1 MKVLLA
7 SASPRRKELL
17 QEIISDFDIKVF
29 PCDENFVGLTPEET
43 VLGVA
48 GEKMNAVIGKEN
60 YDLIITCDTL
70 VYMNNKYYGK
80 PTDKNVAFRMLKE
93 LSGNIHKVISG
104 LVVYYK
110 GNIISSAVTSE
121 VKFKNL
127 TDNEIYSYIDKYN
140 PLDKAGAYAIQDSVV
155 VDSYQGSYN
164 NIVGFPTEKLKEIL
178 SKVIR

>member
-17 QEIISDFDIKVF
+17 QEIIRDFDIKVF
-29 PCDENFVGLTPEET
+29 PCDESFVGATPEET

-48 GEKMNAVIGKEN
+48 KEKMNAVMNKED

-70 VYMNNKYYGK
+70 VYMDNKYYGK

-93 LSGNIHKVISG
+93 LSGNVHQVVSG

-110 GNIISSAVTSE
+110 GGVTAHAVTSK
-121 VKFKNL
+121 VKFKSL
-127 TDNEIYSYIDKYN
+127 TDSEIHSYIDNYN

-155 VDSYQGSYN
+155 VDSYKGSYN
-164 NIVGFPTEKLKEIL
+164 NIVGLPTEKLKEIL
-178 SKVIR
+178 STVI